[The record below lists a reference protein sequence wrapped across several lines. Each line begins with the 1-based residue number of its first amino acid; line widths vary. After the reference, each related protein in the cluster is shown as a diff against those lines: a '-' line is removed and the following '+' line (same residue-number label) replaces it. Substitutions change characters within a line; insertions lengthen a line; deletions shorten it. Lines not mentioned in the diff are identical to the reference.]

1 VRRWRAGSAE
11 MHHIVDPATGVPAVE
26 YWQTVTVAAATCV
39 DANAVATAA
48 IIKGR
53 SALSWLEDLGLSAR
67 LVRVDGSVTV
77 SGAWPAEGSGE
88 R

>member
-1 VRRWRAGSAE
+1 VALGSRRK
-11 MHHIVDPATGVPAVE
+11 VTDPRERSIRIAQSATGAGVLIALGG
-26 YWQTVTVAAATCV
+26 
-39 DANAVATAA
+39 DIA

-77 SGAWPAEGSGE
+77 SGAWPAEGSGG